1 MVPWFPPLE
10 PQDQPAIIQPSTL
23 PRSAWIGVIGHVLL
37 SNTGK
42 KPKLKWGSASS
53 AANSQAELAILPAI
67 LGCIQHLILAPVA
80 PYPSPSIGAVDYRST
95 TVHAVA
101 AYCRGSRVFWLAPF
115 MSSTNLIGLMYSTVQ
130 RGLHGPSPPCP
141 CPACAPCTDRQTGPG
156 TAQGSRAGRPRV
168 QVRLLSLSRDLLW
181 VPNLISLATRL
192 PYLFLSYTVHE
203 EQASQKRTDR
213 KLQHH
218 LSFTFVCR
226 LAAIS
231 RDPARIP
238 LVCSPKQS
246 ISTCPPGCCTATKQP
261 PPFTPHWRD
270 PELLAQLVRG
280 YMPPSPSPPA
290 CAPPCPPLRA
300 SSELR

>member
-1 MVPWFPPLE
+1 MVPL
-10 PQDQPAIIQPSTL
+10 
-23 PRSAWIGVIGHVLL
+23 H
-37 SNTGK
+37 
-42 KPKLKWGSASS
+42 
-53 AANSQAELAILPAI
+53 
-67 LGCIQHLILAPVA
+67 LAPVQPVPRA
-80 PYPSPSIGAVDYRST
+80 
-95 TVHAVA
+95 
-101 AYCRGSRVFWLAPF
+101 L
-115 MSSTNLIGLMYSTVQ
+115 
-130 RGLHGPSPPCP
+130 
-141 CPACAPCTDRQTGPG
+141 TDRLGQ
-156 TAQGSRAGRPRV
+156 AQRRAAGQVGRGCRCGC
-168 QVRLLSLSRDLLW
+168 SLSRDLLW